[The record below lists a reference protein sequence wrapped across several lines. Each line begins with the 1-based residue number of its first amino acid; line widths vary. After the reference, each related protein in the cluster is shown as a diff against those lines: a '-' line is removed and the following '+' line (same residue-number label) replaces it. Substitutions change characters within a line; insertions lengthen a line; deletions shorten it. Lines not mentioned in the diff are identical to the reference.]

1 MKNFKWDKKYLY
13 WGVTAFCVV
22 LASILFF
29 WILERWSLIM
39 GWLDLIGSALSPFI
53 YGILIAYLLNKAMSF
68 FEARLFRRLAERA
81 FRDKPVKAK
90 KAARI
95 FSILFVQ
102 LLALGIIAAL
112 LVIMLPQ
119 IYNSIMNLLTKSS
132 QYIDIVVD
140 WVERFMEG
148 ETIEPILIEWIN
160 KAADYLV
167 SWLETDLL
175 PQMDTLI
182 ASVTGGVMSV
192 VTVIFNFFVG
202 VVISIYILYNKET
215 FSAQAKKVLF
225 ALVKPKAGNA
235 AIREMKFINDA
246 FGDYIVAEIIDSL
259 IVGVINYLFM
269 AIVGMPYV
277 ALVSIL
283 MAITNLIPIF
293 GPFIGAIPSALL
305 ILLESPMMCLIF
317 IIFTLVLQQIDG
329 NVIKPRIHS
338 TKSGISGFWIMFAI
352 LFFGGIFG
360 IAGMVLGVPVTT
372 VLYSLFRRVNNSR
385 LKKRGLPENTAVY
398 SRLESIDPETGEMQY
413 APEESEPEPVV
424 KSSRARHTPNLKE
437 VRDRLKNGGFGKK
450 PGPGREKPGD
460 KSADQAENP
469 DREDDN
475 K

>member
-1 MKNFKWDKKYLY
+1 MKNFRWDKKYLY

-29 WILERWSLIM
+29 WFMERLPGVM
-39 GWLDLIGSALSPFI
+39 GVLRLIGDALSPFI
-53 YGILIAYLLNKAMSF
+53 YGILIAYLLNKAMGI
-68 FEARLFRRLAERA
+68 FERNVFKKLSEKMFKA
-81 FRDKPVKAK
+81 KPVRAR

-95 FSILFVQ
+95 FSIIFVE
-102 LLALGIIAAL
+102 LLTFGIIAGL

-132 QYIDIVVD
+132 QYIDIVVNGI
-140 WVERFMEG
+140 ESFMSG
-148 ETIEPILIEWIN
+148 DTLQPIVIHSIN
-160 KAADYLV
+160 RAADYMV
-167 SWLETDLL
+167 NWLETSLL

-182 ASVTGGVMSV
+182 ASITGGVMSV
-192 VTVIFNFFVG
+192 VSAIFNFLVG
-202 VVISIYILYNKET
+202 VVISVYILYNKET

-225 ALVKPKAGNA
+225 ATVKPRAGNA
-235 AIREMKFINDA
+235 VIREMKFINDA

-259 IVGVINYLFM
+259 IVGVINYIFM
-269 AIVGMPYV
+269 TIVGIPYA

-283 MAITNLIPIF
+283 MALTNLIPIF

-317 IIFTLVLQQIDG
+317 VIFTLVLQQIDG

-360 IAGMVLGVPVTT
+360 IGGMILGVPITT
-372 VLYSLFRRVNNSR
+372 VLYSIFRRFNNSR
-385 LKKRGLPENTAVY
+385 LRKRGLPENTRSYMGV
-398 SRLESIDPETGEMQY
+398 ESVDPSTGEIIY
-413 APEESEPEPVV
+413 APDSQETWGAGSDKEPEE
-424 KSSRARHTPNLKE
+424 KGDGKG
-437 VRDRLKNGGFGKK
+437 NG
-450 PGPGREKPGD
+450 
-460 KSADQAENP
+460 EN
-469 DREDDN
+469 

>member
-29 WILERWSLIM
+29 WVLERWSRISGALGVIT
-39 GWLDLIGSALSPFI
+39 DALSPFI
-53 YGILIAYLLNKAMSF
+53 YGILIAYLLNKAMEL
-68 FEARLFRRLAERA
+68 FEAKLFRPLAGKMFKENPRKS
-81 FRDKPVKAK
+81 R

-95 FSILFVQ
+95 FSIIFVQ

-119 IYNSIMNLLTKSS
+119 IYASIVNLLTRSS

-140 WVERFMEG
+140 WVERFMSG
-148 ETIEPILIEWIN
+148 DSLEPIVIDWIN
-160 KAADYLV
+160 RASDYLV

-182 ASVTGGVMSV
+182 SSVTGGVMSV
-192 VTVIFNFFVG
+192 VSVIFNFLVG

-225 ALVKPKAGNA
+225 ASLNPKAANSV
-235 AIREMKFINDA
+235 IREMKFINEA

-259 IVGVINYLFM
+259 IVGVLNYIFM
-269 AIVGMPYV
+269 TIVGMPYA

-283 MAITNLIPIF
+283 MALTNLIPIF

-305 ILLESPMMCLIF
+305 LLLESPIMCLIF
-317 IIFTLVLQQIDG
+317 IVFTLVLQQIDG

-372 VLYSLFRRVNNSR
+372 VLYSIFRRVNNSR
-385 LKKRGLPENTAVY
+385 LKKRGLPENTVAYRGVQ
-398 SRLESIDPETGEMQY
+398 SIDPETGRMVY
-413 APEESEPEPVV
+413 AQEKEEKEPQPKGRKGKDKGEPD
-424 KSSRARHTPNLKE
+424 KGEGQQDKDEGEGS
-437 VRDRLKNGGFGKK
+437 GKK
-450 PGPGREKPGD
+450 
-460 KSADQAENP
+460 
-469 DREDDN
+469 
-475 K
+475 